1 MRILTSILLLITLNN
16 NSFGESLLFSYQC
29 HPFQR
34 GYNDNLES

>member
-16 NSFGESLLFSYQC
+16 NSFGESLLLPYQC